1 MKHTIRSI
9 IVFWSILCIA
19 ILLPVCRVSADIGP
33 KPSMELH
40 IENPPEGVYYV
51 DLLVEANTPPNPDD
65 YENRCWD
72 PVMFDALIGYYED
85 GYRARL
91 RGDFGVNFDIEQS
104 NDNHINDFTYMLP
117 DSFKVIIVTEQGECI
132 VSENSLDPMR
142 YNCVATFNC
151 ADLTLTESKDA
162 IRERV
167 FEVIRSIL
175 LQFLITCSLT
185 LLLEGIVLLLFRLK
199 LKKQDWKVFALTNL
213 ATQILLYIVLC
224 LLSNWWVEAEG
235 AILVIEVLVFLK
247 WMDPEEQEKRIR
259 LGIATALANIISAST
274 ALIPYL
280 LSFFYRF

>member
-65 YENRCWD
+65 YENRRWD

-132 VSENSLDPMR
+132 ASENSLDPMR

-175 LQFLITCSLT
+175 LEFLITCSLT

-213 ATQILLYIVLC
+213 ATQILLYIILW
-224 LLSNWWVEAEG
+224 LNPNWWIKAEVV
-235 AILVIEVLVFLK
+235 ILVIETVVFQI
-247 WMDPEEQEKRIR
+247 WMHPANCAKRIR
-259 LGIATALANIISAST
+259 LGIAAVLANLISAIT
-274 ALIPYL
+274 GFLPYVVR
-280 LSFFYRF
+280 FFYRF